1 MKGKIFLAVM
11 VLALI
16 VQSYL
21 MYKFTPAVSAVF
33 QNMFQV
39 GVLFFTIGLTL
50 GIIVTCIVWAKVS
63 KKVNAYKRE
72 LEKESVASVEAS
84 SQVKVL
90 EQKIEVLEKALK
102 QALEK

>member
-1 MKGKIFLAVM
+1 ML
-11 VLALI
+11 
-16 VQSYL
+16 
-21 MYKFTPAVSAVF
+21 SA
-33 QNMFQV
+33 
-39 GVLFFTIGLTL
+39 
-50 GIIVTCIVWAKVS
+50 K
-63 KKVNAYKRE
+63 AYKRE